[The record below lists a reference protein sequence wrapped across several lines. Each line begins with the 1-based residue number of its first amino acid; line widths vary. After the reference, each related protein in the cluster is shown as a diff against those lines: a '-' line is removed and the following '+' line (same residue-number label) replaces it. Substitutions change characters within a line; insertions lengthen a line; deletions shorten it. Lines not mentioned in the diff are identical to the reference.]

1 MHNKFGSSKG
11 AKAPS
16 GAKRSFGYRGNRPNF
31 SKSGF
36 SKNNPG
42 RGGFSRGGF
51 GGRARAGFAK
61 RGPVGEYL
69 NPSRFINKVTVEE
82 QAMVYKPEHAFS
94 DFAIDERLKKSIVI
108 KGYTTPSPIQDRS
121 IPMIL
126 KGHDLVGIANTGTGK
141 TASFLIPLINKVL
154 AQPSEKVLIIV
165 PTRELA
171 LQIEQEFKSLS
182 AGMNIFSVCCVGG
195 MSLGKQISSLRY
207 KTNFIIGTPGRLKD
221 LIDRKK
227 ISPIEFKTLVLDEA
241 DRMLDMGFVNDMKLI
256 MNAMPKE
263 RQTLLF
269 SATVDSS
276 IDNLINQFLKEPVR
290 ISVKTGDTSRNVEQ
304 DVVRTQGKDKLQIL
318 HDLLMQKD
326 FSKVLVFGRTK
337 HGVERLSKMLIE
349 KGLKA
354 ESIHGNKNHSK
365 RQQALKLFKDG
376 NIQVLVATD
385 VAARGLDIADVSHVI
400 NYELPATYDDYVH
413 RIGRTGRG
421 NKRGKALT
429 FIY

>member
-1 MHNKFGSSKG
+1 MHNKFSSSKG
-11 AKAPS
+11 AKAH

-36 SKNNPG
+36 SKNSSQN
-42 RGGFSRGGF
+42 GGFRHGRT
-51 GGRARAGFAK
+51 GGRPNGNFQR

-69 NPSRFINKVTVEE
+69 NPSRFVNKVTVEE
-82 QAMVYKPEHAFS
+82 RAQVYKPEHSFS
-94 DFAIDERLKKSIVI
+94 DFAIDERLKKAIVI
-108 KGYTTPSPIQDRS
+108 KGYTMPSPIQDRS
-121 IPMIL
+121 IPLIM

-154 AQPSEKVLIIV
+154 VQPNEKVLIIV

-182 AGMNIFSVCCVGG
+182 SGMNLYSVSCVGG
-195 MSLGKQISSLRY
+195 MSIGKQISSLRY

-227 ISPIEFKTLVLDEA
+227 ILPIEFKNLVLDEA
-241 DRMLDMGFVNDMKLI
+241 DRMLDMGFVNDMKMI

-269 SATVDSS
+269 SATVDST
-276 IDNLINQFLKEPVR
+276 IDNIINQFLKEPIR

-318 HDLLMQKD
+318 HDLLLQKD

-400 NYELPATYDDYVH
+400 NYELPATYADYIH

-421 NKRGKALT
+421 DKKGKALT
-429 FIY
+429 FVY